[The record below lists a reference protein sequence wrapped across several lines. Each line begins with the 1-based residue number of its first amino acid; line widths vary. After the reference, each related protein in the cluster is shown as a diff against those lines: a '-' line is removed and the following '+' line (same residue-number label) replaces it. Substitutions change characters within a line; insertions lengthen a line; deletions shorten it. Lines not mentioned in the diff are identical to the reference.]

1 MVKIL
6 IVDDSPTAR
15 AVLSHLLEQDPEI
28 QVMGFATDGR
38 EAVEMADRLKPDLI
52 TMDVEMPD
60 MNGLEATRL
69 IMAKRPTPIVIVTGH
84 AHSSELNVA
93 FEAMKAGALE
103 VIPKPVDFGAGENG
117 SWKEDLL
124 ARIKTLAGIQPQTI
138 ADLGLRNAE

>member
-1 MVKIL
+1 MIKIL

-38 EAVEMADRLKPDLI
+38 QAVEMAVRLKPDVI
-52 TMDVEMPD
+52 TMDLEMPD

-69 IMAKRPTPIVIVTGH
+69 IMAKRPTPIIIVTAH
-84 AHSSELNVA
+84 AHTSKLDVA

-103 VIPKPVDFGAGENG
+103 VIPKPMDFGAGKND
-117 SWKEDLL
+117 SWEEDLL
-124 ARIKTLAGIQPQTI
+124 VKIKTLATIRPQAI
-138 ADLGLRNAE
+138 SECGVK